1 MKSGDRQRFFG
12 RPAKFQALVNLAP
25 INAERFRP
33 FGERLGVAERL
44 NEYAVALVSGLF
56 RRRGPAA
63 IRGAVVGIYFNAVN
77 RVGASWCGSH
87 VGKEVLKFMPA
98 LANLDAAPAVA
109 CIVWAIGV
117 MAALHHVGP
126 GLVFLGLLPNS
137 GMAVSGIGFGG
148 LLALQASARPGV
160 TVGQL
165 RSIDNGL
172 RAALAQAA
180 PVGTSATNFSKF
192 QHRERVEGL
201 SRKIKSLW
209 HFVTSK
215 CVTGM
220 GAWRS
225 AVNRFSG
232 ATLAKHHHFT
242 AQGAI

>member
-1 MKSGDRQRFFG
+1 MKSGERQRFFG
-12 RPAKFQALVNLAP
+12 RPAKFQALVNPAP

-33 FGERLGVAERL
+33 FGKRLGLAERL
-44 NEYAVALVSGLF
+44 NEYAVALVSSLF
-56 RRRGPAA
+56 RWRGPAA
-63 IRGAVVGIYFNAVN
+63 VIRAVVGIYVNAVN
-77 RVGASWCGSH
+77 RVGASWRDSH
-87 VGKEVLKFMPA
+87 ISKEGLKFVPL
-98 LANLDAAPAVA
+98 LANLDSAST
-109 CIVWAIGV
+109 IVWVILAAGIV
-117 MAALHHVGP
+117 AALHHVRP
-126 GLVFLGLLPNS
+126 GLVFLGLLPNA
-137 GMAVSGIGFGG
+137 GMAVCGVGFGSR
-148 LLALQASARPGV
+148 LPLKASARPRM

-165 RSIDNGL
+165 RPIDNGL
-172 RAALAQAA
+172 RSALAPAT

-215 CVTGM
+215 WVTVI